1 MLRQLTHHSTIDFK
15 MLVEKLEECVWIYDL
30 NTKKFLYV
38 SPSIYQLRGLTVEE
52 AMQEK
57 LEDCLTP
64 ESLQKLKNGFLR
76 RYQRFLEGDRSD
88 SIVYNLSEFQQYC
101 KDGSI
106 KYIEI
111 STRLEIDEPTNHIL
125 GIGVSRDINKR
136 KLHEKKLVETIRNQ
150 YKIINKK
157 KSTKKSDP
165 ELYVYLFG
173 KYRVLTGLKE
183 KPIKWR
189 TTKTEELFAFLLQNE
204 NQFISKDELLEALWP
219 DVELEKATRYLH
231 TTIYNLKN
239 NLKTANITFN
249 LEVVNGLYCYEKHHF
264 YSDLG
269 EFKNMINDAVNPY
282 NEIDAAS
289 ARNIERAILLYEG
302 DLLAENDYP
311 WATSQSTFYRHR
323 FEKYVF
329 ALARHYFFKRDYLS
343 TKRVLYKLIEMD
355 NLNERYHELLL
366 NVFRFDDDYVAFTRH
381 YEDLK
386 ALLLKELDQ
395 PPNPSI
401 QALYQQYRDDAEASF
416 KNERAHF

>member
-15 MLVEKLEECVWIYDL
+15 MLVEKLEECVWVYDL

-76 RYQRFLEGDRSD
+76 RYQRFMEGDRSD

-111 STRLEIDEPTNHIL
+111 STRLEIDETTNHIL

-136 KLHEKKLVETIRNQ
+136 KLHEKKLVETLRNQ

-157 KSTKKSDP
+157 KSANKSDP

-183 KPIKWR
+183 KPIKW
-189 TTKTEELFAFLLQNE
+189 
-204 NQFISKDELLEALWP
+204 
-219 DVELEKATRYLH
+219 
-231 TTIYNLKN
+231 
-239 NLKTANITFN
+239 
-249 LEVVNGLYCYEKHHF
+249 
-264 YSDLG
+264 
-269 EFKNMINDAVNPY
+269 
-282 NEIDAAS
+282 
-289 ARNIERAILLYEG
+289 
-302 DLLAENDYP
+302 
-311 WATSQSTFYRHR
+311 
-323 FEKYVF
+323 
-329 ALARHYFFKRDYLS
+329 
-343 TKRVLYKLIEMD
+343 
-355 NLNERYHELLL
+355 
-366 NVFRFDDDYVAFTRH
+366 
-381 YEDLK
+381 
-386 ALLLKELDQ
+386 
-395 PPNPSI
+395 
-401 QALYQQYRDDAEASF
+401 
-416 KNERAHF
+416 

>member
-1 MLRQLTHHSTIDFK
+1 MQNKLTNHSTIDFK
-15 MLVEKLEECVWIYDL
+15 ILVEKLNECVWVYDL
-30 NTKKFLYV
+30 NTKKFLYI

-76 RYQRFLEGDRSD
+76 RYQRFLDGDRSD
-88 SIVYNLSEFQQYC
+88 NIVYNLSEFQQYC

-111 STRLEIDEPTNHIL
+111 STRLEIDETTNHIL

-157 KSTKKSDP
+157 KSPRKSEP

-173 KYRVLTGLKE
+173 KYRVLTSLKE

-249 LEVVNGLYCYEKHHF
+249 LEVINGLYFYEKHRF

-269 EFKNMINDAVNPY
+269 EFKNLINTAVNPY
-282 NEIDAAS
+282 DEVDAAS

-311 WATSQSTFYRHR
+311 WAASQSTFYRHQ

-355 NLNERYHELLL
+355 NLNERFHELLL
-366 NVFRFDDDYVAFTRH
+366 NVFRFDDDYVSFTRH

-395 PPNPSI
+395 PPNASI
-401 QALYQQYRDDAEASF
+401 QALYQQYRDDAEASII
-416 KNERAHF
+416 NERAHF